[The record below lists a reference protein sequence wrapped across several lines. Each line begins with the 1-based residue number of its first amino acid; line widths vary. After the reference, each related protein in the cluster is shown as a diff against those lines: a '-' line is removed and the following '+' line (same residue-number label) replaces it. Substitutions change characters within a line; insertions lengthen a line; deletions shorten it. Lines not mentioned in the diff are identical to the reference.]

1 MYKKPET
8 ETISVEM
15 DSAIC
20 SASKVSF
27 GTGAASGAALVP
39 QRPKDNY
46 LPK

>member
-8 ETISVEM
+8 ETIPVKM

-20 SASKVSF
+20 SVSNVGF